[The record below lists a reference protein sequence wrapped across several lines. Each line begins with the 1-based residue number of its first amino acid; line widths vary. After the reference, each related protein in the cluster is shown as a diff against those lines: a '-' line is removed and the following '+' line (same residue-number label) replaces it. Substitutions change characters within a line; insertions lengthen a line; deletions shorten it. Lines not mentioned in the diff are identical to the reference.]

1 MVKTKLQ
8 EIWEDPANEIL
19 KTEISNLSDEQLMIK
34 MASFKKNVNIPLRDN
49 WTRENVR
56 KLCMKI
62 MIETKDFELKILEE
76 EKMEIDEEN
85 VQTNK
90 KRKYMY

>member
-76 EKMEIDEEN
+76 ERN
-85 VQTNK
+85 
-90 KRKYMY
+90 